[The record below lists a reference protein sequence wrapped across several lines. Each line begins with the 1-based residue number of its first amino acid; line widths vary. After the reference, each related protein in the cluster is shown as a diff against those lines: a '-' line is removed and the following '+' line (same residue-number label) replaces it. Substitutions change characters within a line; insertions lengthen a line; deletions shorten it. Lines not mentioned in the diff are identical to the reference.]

1 MRKVLLA
8 LPALAL
14 AMVAVFASTENS
26 AQAAAVTLKVRA
38 GDGETGYAV
47 NTFLPS
53 SVYVRA
59 GDTITWSFPWDEPH
73 SVTFGEIQG
82 NPEEPTNP
90 DDAVVDY
97 DGTGFV
103 NSGLVFGPNGPE
115 FSVKFTSEGTYD
127 YFCFIHPFM
136 TGKVYV
142 QGPGIGEQD
151 NQASID
157 ARGASDY
164 TSQIAELKSA
174 AGAAAAKPVA
184 ISSKAG
190 GGKKYTLMI
199 SSANDVMVGDVM
211 QFFPGTLNVGINDQV
226 EFVSNVHTPHDVAFL
241 PAGMDLAGPPPPEL
255 AAWDPFASGV
265 NYSVGVKVDGTKF
278 IASPM
283 LGLEFPDGVKAS
295 FTMSKAGSYTY
306 ACILHASQGMMGKI
320 NVTSG
325 APGAPNTGDS
335 LVAPAQQSGT
345 SGILFIAGAI
355 ALAMGATAAAA
366 YTTRR

>member
-14 AMVAVFASTENS
+14 AMVAVFASTGTS
-26 AQAAAVTLKVRA
+26 VQAAAVTLKVRA

-47 NTFLPS
+47 NTFLPA

-73 SVTFGEIQG
+73 SVTFGAIQG
-82 NPEEPTNP
+82 NPEVPTNP

-115 FSVKFTSEGTYD
+115 FSVKFTTEGTYD
-127 YFCFIHPFM
+127 YYCFIHPFM

-164 TSQIAELKSA
+164 TSQIAELKAA

-190 GGKKYTLMI
+190 GGKKYTLMV
-199 SSANDVMVGDVM
+199 SSANDLMVGDVM
-211 QFFPGTLNVGINDQV
+211 QFFPATLNIGINDEV
-226 EFVSNVHTPHDVAFL
+226 EFVSNVHTPHDVAFT
-241 PAGMDLAGPPPPEL
+241 PPGFDPNGPPPPE
-255 AAWDPFASGV
+255 AANWDPFAGGL
-265 NYSVGVKVDGTKF
+265 NYAPGAKVDGTKLVV
-278 IASPM
+278 SPM
-283 LGLEFPDGVKAS
+283 IGLEYPDGVKAS
-295 FTMSKAGSYTY
+295 FTFPKAGTY
-306 ACILHASQGMMGKI
+306 NYLCVLHASQGMMGKI

-335 LVAPAQQSGT
+335 LAPASQSGT
-345 SGILFIAGAI
+345 SGLIFIAGMIAI
-355 ALAMGATAAAA
+355 AMGATAAAA
-366 YTTRR
+366 YAARR

>member
-1 MRKVLLA
+1 M
-8 LPALAL
+8 PALAL
-14 AMVAVFASTENS
+14 AMVAVFATTGNS
-26 AQAAAVTLKVRA
+26 VQAAAVTLKVRA
-38 GDGETGYAV
+38 GDGETGYSV
-47 NTFLPS
+47 NTFLPQ

-59 GDTITWSFPWDEPH
+59 GDTITWEFRWDEPH

-82 NPEEPTNP
+82 DPEAPTNP
-90 DDAVVDY
+90 DDAVVEY
-97 DGTGFV
+97 DGTGYV

-115 FSVKFTSEGTYD
+115 FSVKFATEGTYD
-127 YFCFIHPFM
+127 YFCVIHPFM
-136 TGKVYV
+136 TGKVFV

-157 ARGASDY
+157 ARGSAVYAS
-164 TSQIAELKSA
+164 SIAELKAA

-184 ISSKAG
+184 VSSKAG

-199 SSANDVMVGDVM
+199 SSANDIMSGDVM
-211 QFFPGTLNVGINDQV
+211 QFFPSSLNVGINDEV
-226 EFVSNVHTPHDVAFL
+226 EFVSNVHTPHDVAFT
-241 PAGMDLAGPPPPEL
+241 PPGFDPSAPPPPDL
-255 AAWDPFASGV
+255 ASWDPFASGV
-265 NYSVGVKVDGTKF
+265 NYSAGVKVDGTKF

-283 LGLEFPDGVKAS
+283 LGIEWPGGVKAS
-295 FTMSKAGSYTY
+295 FTFPKAGTY
-306 ACILHASQGMMGKI
+306 NYLCILHGSQGMMGKV

-355 ALAMGATAAAA
+355 ALAMGATAAAGYA
-366 YTTRR
+366 TRR

>member
-14 AMVAVFASTENS
+14 ALVAVFAATGNS
-26 AQAAAVTLKVRA
+26 VQAAAITLKVRA
-38 GDGETGYAV
+38 GDGETGYSV
-47 NTFLPS
+47 NTFLPQ

-73 SVTFGEIQG
+73 SVTFGAIQG

-90 DDAVVDY
+90 GDAVVEY

-115 FSVKFTSEGTYD
+115 FSVQFTKEGTYD

-136 TGKVYV
+136 NGKVYV

-157 ARGASDY
+157 SRGNATY
-164 TSQIAELKSA
+164 TSSIAELKAA

-184 ISSKAG
+184 VSSKAG
-190 GGKKYTLMI
+190 GGKKYTLQI
-199 SSANDVMVGDVM
+199 SSSNDIQSGDVM
-211 QFFPGTLNVGINDQV
+211 QFFPATLNVGINDEV

-241 PAGMDLAGPPPPEL
+241 PPGVDLQGPPPPGL
-255 AAWDPFASGV
+255 ASWDPFTSGI
-265 NYSVGVKVDGTKF
+265 NYSPGVKVDGTRF

-295 FTMSKAGSYTY
+295 FTFSKAGAYNY
-306 ACILHASQGMMGKI
+306 ACVLHASQGMMGKI

-335 LVAPAQQSGT
+335 LAPASQSGT
-345 SGILFIAGAI
+345 SGLIFIAGMIAI
-355 ALAMGATAAAA
+355 AMGATAAAA
-366 YTTRR
+366 YAARR

>member
-14 AMVAVFASTENS
+14 AMVAVFASTGNS

-38 GDGETGYAV
+38 GDGETGYSV
-47 NTFLPS
+47 NTFLPQ

-59 GDTITWSFPWDEPH
+59 GDTLTWEFRWDEPH
-73 SVTFGEIQG
+73 SVTFVEIQG

-97 DGTGFV
+97 DGSGFV

-115 FSVKFTSEGTYD
+115 FSVKFANEGTYD

-142 QGPGIGEQD
+142 QGAGIGEQD

-157 ARGASDY
+157 ARGDAVYGS
-164 TSQIAELKSA
+164 SIAELKAA

-199 SSANDVMVGDVM
+199 SSANDILSGDVM
-211 QFFPGTLNVGINDQV
+211 QFFPGTLNVGINDEV

-241 PAGMDLAGPPPPEL
+241 PAGFDPSAPPPPAL
-255 AAWDPFASGV
+255 ADWDPFASGIG
-265 NYSVGVKVDGTKF
+265 YSAGVKVDGSKF

-295 FTMSKAGSYTY
+295 FTMSKAGSYTF
-306 ACILHASQGMMGKI
+306 ACMLHSSQGMTGKI

-335 LVAPAQQSGT
+335 LAAPAEQSGT
-345 SGILFIAGAI
+345 SGMLFIAGAI
-355 ALAMGATAAAA
+355 ALAIGATAAAA
-366 YTTRR
+366 ATVRR

>member
-14 AMVAVFASTENS
+14 AMVAVFASTGHTV
-26 AQAAAVTLKVRA
+26 QAAEVTLKVRA
-38 GDGETGYAV
+38 GDGETGYSV
-47 NTFLPS
+47 NTFLPQ
-53 SVYVRA
+53 SVYVRS
-59 GDTITWSFPWDEPH
+59 GDTITWEFRWDEPH
-73 SVTFGEIQG
+73 SVTFGQG
-82 NPEEPTNP
+82 NPEEPSHP
-90 DDAVVDY
+90 DTAVVDY

-115 FSVKFTSEGTYD
+115 FSVKFTAEGTYD

-157 ARGASDY
+157 SRGNATYAS
-164 TSQIAELKSA
+164 SIGELKAA

-184 ISSKAG
+184 ISSKVG
-190 GGKKYTLMI
+190 GGKKYTLQI
-199 SSANDVMVGDVM
+199 SSNNDILSGDVM
-211 QFFPGTLNVGINDQV
+211 QFFPASLNVGVNDEV
-226 EFVSNVHTPHDVAFL
+226 EFVSNVHTPHDVAFV
-241 PAGMDLAGPPPPEL
+241 PPGIDLSGPPPPEL
-255 AAWDPFASGV
+255 AEWDPFESGV
-265 NYSVGVKVDGTKF
+265 NYSVGVKVDGSKF

-295 FTMSKAGSYTY
+295 FTMSKAGTYTY
-306 ACILHASQGMMGKI
+306 ICALHASQGMMGTI

-325 APGAPNTGDS
+325 APGAPSTGDS
-335 LVAPAQQSGT
+335 LLAPADQSGT

-366 YTTRR
+366 YAVRR